1 LVPAAF
7 AFAGT
12 LGPAIAGHLVS
23 SYGYMYLLIFATIT
37 ACIPMMYY
45 SSRKLSVE

>member
-12 LGPAIAGHLVS
+12 FGPAIAGHLVS
-23 SYGYMYLLIFATIT
+23 SYGYIYLIGFATMT
-37 ACIPMMYY
+37 ACIPMMFYLP
-45 SSRKLSVE
+45 RKIPGH